1 MSFEM
6 PLAAETKEKLEISLD
21 ELFSPEGP
29 LVVSTSLEETKDLVV
44 EAVSLSEIDI
54 AELVQEGPSRSYATV
69 KHTRA
74 YHHIIALKLAAGE
87 KAGVV
92 ARSLNLQPSTISR
105 LLATPQFS
113 ELVASYKDK
122 FVQQA
127 LDTYTLMEMV
137 TMESVSALHERLI
150 GDERDTISL
159 EALRR
164 ISETFSDRTG
174 HSPVRRSQSVNLNA
188 SGSISDITLE
198 RVKARHG
205 EDAFYDKSQISQPA
219 LEKGHEQEALDQG
232 AQVSIAAVFESVEKQ
247 EVVVASGE
255 GPGV

>member
-1 MSFEM
+1 MNLE
-6 PLAAETKEKLEISLD
+6 AATEEKLDITLED
-21 ELFSPEGP
+21 LFSPEGP
-29 LVVSTSLEETKDLVV
+29 LVVSTSVEDSKDLVL
-44 EAVSLSEIDI
+44 ETVSLSECDI
-54 AELVQEGPSRSYATV
+54 AELVSNGPSRSYATV

-74 YHHIIALKLAAGE
+74 YHHIAALKLAAGE

-113 ELVASYKDK
+113 ALVESYKDK

-127 LDTYTLMEMV
+127 VDTYALMELV

-205 EDAFYDKSQISQPA
+205 EDAFYNKSQLSQPA
-219 LEKGHEQEALDQG
+219 LEKGHEKETKDQG

-247 EVVVASGE
+247 EVVVASSE